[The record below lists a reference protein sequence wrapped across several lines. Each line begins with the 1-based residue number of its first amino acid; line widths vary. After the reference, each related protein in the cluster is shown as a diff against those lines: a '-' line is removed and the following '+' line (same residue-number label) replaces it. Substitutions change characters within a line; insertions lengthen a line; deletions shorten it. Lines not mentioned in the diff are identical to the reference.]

1 MIKLVEINYNTNWP
15 YIPDHPHGTLIID
28 GSGSAKNKVLLNLLK
43 HQQPDIDKIYLHV
56 KDPFESKY
64 QLLING
70 REKVGIG
77 LLKNPKASLIINKQF
92 IDVYENLEDYD
103 PTKKRKVL
111 IVFDSMIADM
121 ESNKKIDPIVTEV
134 FLRRRKLNISLIFI
148 SLSYMKVPKTIRLNG
163 RHYFIMKI
171 SSKRE
176 LQ

>member
-1 MIKLVEINYNTNWP
+1 MV
-15 YIPDHPHGTLIID
+15 
-28 GSGSAKNKVLLNLLK
+28 
-43 HQQPDIDKIYLHV
+43 
-56 KDPFESKY
+56 
-64 QLLING
+64 
-70 REKVGIG
+70 
-77 LLKNPKASLIINKQF
+77 INKQF

-103 PTKKRKVL
+103 PTKKRRVL
-111 IVFDSMIADM
+111 IVFDSMIADI